1 MGKKL
6 LLLLLLIVPLF
17 TIGQNSQAW
26 DTIKAPS
33 LNMTTYIVEHL
44 YSDSL
49 SSSFVIFIKKEV
61 KKHKHQYHTEHVY
74 ILEGEGEMLLG
85 EKQAKGKKGRYSI
98 YSQKHHSFIKSNI
111 QGSPLR
117 CFLYNRLTLMEK
129 TEYLLSNLSRKL
141 FYTTIHII

>member
-26 DTIKAPS
+26 DTIKAP
-33 LNMTTYIVEHL
+33 LEYDNIYNRAL

-85 EKQAKGKKGRYSI
+85 EKKLKVKKGDI
-98 YSQKHHSFIKSNI
+98 LFIPKN
-111 QGSPLR
+111 
-117 CFLYNRLTLMEK
+117 
-129 TEYLLSNLSRKL
+129 
-141 FYTTIHII
+141 TIHSLKVTSKEPVKVLSIQSPYFDGKDRILIE